1 MRLFIIFSQP
11 SLRLFLSFDDA
22 KVRRFFHPCKKNKE
36 LFALTAP
43 FVDVNQGLRRVVDV
57 GQYRGIIAAGW

>member
-1 MRLFIIFSQP
+1 M
-11 SLRLFLSFDDA
+11 SFDDA